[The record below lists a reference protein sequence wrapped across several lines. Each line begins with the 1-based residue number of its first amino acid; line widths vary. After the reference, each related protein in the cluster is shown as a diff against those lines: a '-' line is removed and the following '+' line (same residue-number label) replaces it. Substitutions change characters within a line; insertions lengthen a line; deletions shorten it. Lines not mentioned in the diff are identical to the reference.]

1 MPSVRCSPPLTNP
14 RLACARESG
23 SPRFLAQQAE
33 KFNCDLPSGMIQ
45 GTAEI
50 ASFLRGLRLA
60 DLDLAATFQSRV
72 QE

>member
-1 MPSVRCSPPLTNP
+1 
-14 RLACARESG
+14 
-23 SPRFLAQQAE
+23 
-33 KFNCDLPSGMIQ
+33 MIQ

-72 QE
+72 QEYSDPDVNATARPV